1 MFAVL
6 RKGVEDGEIR
16 ADVDL
21 QWVSD
26 LLVAP
31 VMVAVLTHRPRVS
44 RAQLEFTID
53 TILRGI
59 GPQRFGRMIRVS
71 EHRGRVSA
79 EKRNERNERP
89 MSGVPAKPHSVSAAC
104 MCTRAKRR

>member
-1 MFAVL
+1 MHIPSREPRYLHTFHDAISNSRPRAAGTPSYIRHFDRLVAPRQAAMFAVL

-21 QWVSD
+21 QWVND

-31 VMVAVLTHRPRVS
+31 VMVAVLTHRPHLS

-59 GPQRFGRMIRVS
+59 AP
-71 EHRGRVSA
+71 
-79 EKRNERNERP
+79 
-89 MSGVPAKPHSVSAAC
+89 
-104 MCTRAKRR
+104 